1 VVQKKWLAITLCL
14 FFLGFAGAVVF
25 GITKP
30 TLIEQVVEH
39 LTGNPETG
47 FRAFIL
53 YLKHNLTAMLITWC
67 GSLVPAIAPLV
78 NTLGTGFIL
87 GCLLVDSS
95 VLYWFLSI
103 FPHGIVEIP
112 AILLGNAFFL
122 RLGLRWIFQKTAG
135 EPKRTFVTDLQNS
148 LKIGLLCMFLIFIA
162 AMIETFATPKILA
175 AYEKEHLAGIGVQ
188 VAIQEHQLA
197 ITHVF
202 PGSPASK
209 AGLSSG
215 LLIQKIDGTETTGK
229 DLEQCRDMTHGR
241 VGTKVK
247 LEVVETAHRQTNTV
261 ELMREL
267 KP

>member
-1 VVQKKWLAITLCL
+1 
-14 FFLGFAGAVVF
+14 
-25 GITKP
+25 
-30 TLIEQVVEH
+30 
-39 LTGNPETG
+39 
-47 FRAFIL
+47 
-53 YLKHNLTAMLITWC
+53 
-67 GSLVPAIAPLV
+67 
-78 NTLGTGFIL
+78 
-87 GCLLVDSS
+87 
-95 VLYWFLSI
+95 
-103 FPHGIVEIP
+103 
-112 AILLGNAFFL
+112 
-122 RLGLRWIFQKTAG
+122 
-135 EPKRTFVTDLQNS
+135 
-148 LKIGLLCMFLIFIA
+148 
-162 AMIETFATPKILA
+162 MIETFATPKILA